1 MLSKLKQFL
10 ITTLL
15 GGLLIVLPIGL
26 FYLLVKFLLDT
37 VSKLISPIVRLIH
50 IEGLNNVY
58 LLNGIAFL
66 IVIAFCF
73 FIGLF
78 VRTRSGEQIYLYFEQ
93 SVLARLPFYTTI
105 KETVQQVFSARGKS
119 FSQVVIAE
127 VMGTKMTGFVTH
139 EHDNG
144 LYTVFVP
151 TAPNPTNGYIFHL
164 RKDQLE
170 FSEVTAEDAM
180 RTIIGVGTGSE
191 ILFKSDPKKRWY
203 PHECI

>member
-191 ILFKSDPKKRWY
+191 ILFKSDPKKAD
-203 PHECI
+203 